1 MKEEVVVLQS
11 SSTSTRIET
20 TIAFEEEAAA
30 KNSLEATFL
39 GGCGLLEKVEE
50 EDRPAKNGEDQLAS
64 TQYVKILKKVPF
76 TRNVALTVQS
86 DSKGF

>member
-39 GGCGLLEKVEE
+39 GGCGLREKVEV
-50 EDRPAKNGEDQLAS
+50 EDRPAKNGIEVQLAHTS
-64 TQYVKILKKVPF
+64 PPQWVKFFFFLSF
-76 TRNVALTVQS
+76 
-86 DSKGF
+86 

>member
-1 MKEEVVVLQS
+1 MKEEVVLQ

-20 TIAFEEEAAA
+20 AIAFEAA

-50 EDRPAKNGEDQLAS
+50 EDRPAKNGKDQLAS
-64 TQYVKILKKVPF
+64 TQYVKIKKKVPF
-76 TRNVALTVQS
+76 TRNLVLT
-86 DSKGF
+86 

>member
-1 MKEEVVVLQS
+1 MKEEVLQ

-20 TIAFEEEAAA
+20 AIAFEAA

-86 DSKGF
+86 D

>member
-1 MKEEVVVLQS
+1 MKEEVVLQ

-20 TIAFEEEAAA
+20 AIAFEAA

-64 TQYVKILKKVPF
+64 SPQCVRI
-76 TRNVALTVQS
+76 
-86 DSKGF
+86 

>member
-1 MKEEVVVLQS
+1 MKEDVVVLQS

-39 GGCGLLEKVEE
+39 GGCGLREKVEV
-50 EDRPAKNGEDQLAS
+50 EDRPAKNGKEVQLATTS
-64 TQYVKILKKVPF
+64 PQWVKFFFFFNFKKKV
-76 TRNVALTVQS
+76 
-86 DSKGF
+86 